1 MATPVISCMQLDS
14 AHNPLFDPSV
24 ALTGTAAVAQNI
36 LTRLNLWLGEWWE
49 NLNLGLPVL
58 QTMLAHSGSA
68 KTQSV
73 IALAIQAQIQATP
86 YVTAV
91 SDIQVQL
98 KAGQFEFTCTVQT
111 AFGTVTVSNAPGA
124 AAIIG
129 A

>member
-1 MATPVISCMQLDS
+1 MATPVISCLQLDS
-14 AHNPLFDPSV
+14 AHNPMFDPSV
-24 ALTGTAAVAQNI
+24 SLTGTAAVAQNI

-111 AFGTVTVSNAPGA
+111 AFGTVIISNAPGA